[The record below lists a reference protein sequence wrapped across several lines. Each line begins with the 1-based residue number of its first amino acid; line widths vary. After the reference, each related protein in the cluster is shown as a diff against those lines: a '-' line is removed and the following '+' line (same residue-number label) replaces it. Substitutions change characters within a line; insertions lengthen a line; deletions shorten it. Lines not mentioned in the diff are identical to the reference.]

1 MRLSAK
7 RHGQLQPAKGDKI
20 AAGGRGA
27 MQHVTVTVVPQLPY
41 AESSR
46 SCKDFISA
54 NLQASVQKEVMLQQG
69 EGVKQGPAFKRVRTC
84 YISFGVER
92 KRVGAAC
99 ANVLFEGLAA
109 GATLE

>member
-1 MRLSAK
+1 
-7 RHGQLQPAKGDKI
+7 
-20 AAGGRGA
+20 
-27 MQHVTVTVVPQLPY
+27 VPQLPY

-109 GATLE
+109 SQLPASCGGLIYTPITKIYC

>member
-46 SCKDFISA
+46 SCMDFFSA
-54 NLQASVQKEVMLQQG
+54 YLQASVQMVMLQQG
-69 EGVKQGPAFKRVRTC
+69 EGGKQGPA
-84 YISFGVER
+84 I
-92 KRVGAAC
+92 
-99 ANVLFEGLAA
+99 
-109 GATLE
+109 